1 MSFLEGLNRPPRRQ
15 SAKNIDFRRLADVN
29 NDDDDADDKFLTFK
43 SCNICQK
50 ILNDSE
56 LESLVRFRQLKYQ
69 SAQQCD
75 FIEKFPIFCF
85 KMLLPVLL
93 LYAILDCQ
101 CKFLLTIFI
110 QDLLMQKIKT
120 KVKCYLHNPFHWIYG
135 CCHYPHQLV
144 NTGNFAFKVQHQV
157 TSCSRV
163 ILH

>member
-110 QDLLMQKIKT
+110 QDLLM
-120 KVKCYLHNPFHWIYG
+120 
-135 CCHYPHQLV
+135 
-144 NTGNFAFKVQHQV
+144 
-157 TSCSRV
+157 
-163 ILH
+163 